1 MKSRPR
7 VRSEFARTALVAA
20 LVVAVGT
27 GGATVLDS
35 SAGASPGGTGGS
47 FGTAYYVDTSGSG
60 TQCTLTAPCASI
72 SQALSNAYSFTQV
85 AYANVSIEVGPGTF
99 REDGDSI
106 GNRDTPEN
114 VTITGVPGAT
124 TIEATG
130 IDETGFGLD
139 CGTLTLEDLQVEG
152 YEDGVVDECGTL
164 IVDNSTFALDTY
176 GVFSYDGD
184 GSTTVSVTNSTF
196 YDDDF
201 GVQSDGDQFNVDS
214 DTFFY
219 TQEAGVE
226 AESGNLSVS
235 NSTFNQN
242 HFGVVVADS
251 ATGTINDSTIDQ
263 NVLGLLN
270 DNAASMFGTIDVN
283 NTEDNCADNPP
294 TDAGFNIDNYGDCDF
309 PSTTGSITG
318 VDPDLGSLQNN
329 GGDTWTQAILPTS
342 VAYQQI
348 PASEC
353 PSVDQRGESRPQPS
367 ASDFCDIG
375 AYEWAPPASISITSQ
390 AITGPTSTGANLGDV
405 DVAVSDAAGFPA
417 VSSHA
422 IDLDLTT
429 TARDVSFAETPLGG
443 TTSQVEIPSGDTGGA
458 FFFGSTLPQQVPI
471 TVTGWN
477 LNTKLGPVSQTETA
491 VTGPPAVV
499 NIASGDDQSVDVGTT
514 FDPLSVNVSDGTDN
528 PVMDS
533 QVTFTVT
540 SGDATFVGGT
550 TSATVTTDDDGDATA
565 PTLTAGTTPGGV
577 TVEVTTTTNGVTATF
592 NLVQLVGPP
601 ATLTIDAGNDQS
613 AQVTNDF
620 GTDPATTLTDQYGNP
635 IQGATVVYTVTSGSS
650 RFSSSTTDDQ
660 MTDINGDTTADT
672 LTAGTLAGAQTITAS
687 VADSPATVT
696 FTDIAVTPGPA
707 SAITITSGNDQM
719 ALSTLAF
726 GTPLSTTVTDQYGN
740 PIQGDTVVYNV
751 TSGSAT
757 FSSGPTEEQVTDA
770 GGITSADLIAGL
782 HVGTETVTATVQS
795 TSVTTTFSGL
805 RITAP
810 KLTSTVSPF
819 ALNSDALTPT
829 MRGEISFLAL
839 EIDLVGYANVSLTG
853 YSDATG
859 TTGEN
864 SKLSL
869 DRARVVKTYLL
880 SQLHSLHVGG
890 VAISTVGKGAT
901 DFIKGN
907 GKLAA
912 NRRVVAVLS

>member
-7 VRSEFARTALVAA
+7 FGRGLARTTLVAA
-20 LVVAVGT
+20 LVVALGT
-27 GGATVLDS
+27 GGAAVLAS
-35 SAGASPGGTGGS
+35 SAGASPGGTPGS
-47 FGTAYYVDTSGSG
+47 FGTVFYVDMNGSGSD
-60 TQCTLTAPCASI
+60 CSLTAPCGSI
-72 SQALSNAYSFTQV
+72 GQALSDAYEYID
-85 AYANVSIEVGPGTF
+85 YAESAVSIEVGPGVF
-99 REDGDSI
+99 GEDGDYISES
-106 GNRDTPEN
+106 DVPEN
-114 VTITGVPGAT
+114 VTITGVPGET
-124 TIEATG
+124 TIAATD
-130 IDETGFGLD
+130 INETGFGDD
-139 CGTLTLEDLQVEG
+139 CGILTLEDLQIVG
-152 YEDGVVDECGTL
+152 YEDGVINECGTL
-164 IVDNSTFALDTY
+164 IVDNSNFEDDTY
-176 GVFSYDGD
+176 GIYSYDGD
-184 GSTTVSVTNSTF
+184 GSTSVSVTNSTF
-196 YDDDF
+196 YYNEV
-201 GVQSDGDQFNVDS
+201 GVQSYGDQLNVNS

-219 TQEAGVE
+219 DEGTAVD
-226 AESGNLSVS
+226 AENGNLDVS
-235 NSTFNQN
+235 NSTFTQN
-242 HFGVVVADS
+242 GFGITVNTS
-251 ATGTINDSTIDQ
+251 ATGTISDSTIDE
-263 NVLGLLN
+263 NFIGLGN
-270 DNAASMFGTIDVN
+270 GTTTSMFGTINVDN
-283 NTEDNCADNPP
+283 SEDNCIGTPP
-294 TDAGFNIDNYGDCDF
+294 TDDGFNIDNYGDCGF
-309 PSTTGSITG
+309 SSTTGSITG
-318 VDPDLGSLQNN
+318 VDPDLGALQNN

-348 PASEC
+348 PTSEC

-375 AYEWAPPASISITSQ
+375 AYEWAPPASIAITSQ
-390 AITGPTSTGANLGDV
+390 AITGPTSAGANLGDV
-405 DVAVSDAAGFPA
+405 DVSVSDAAGFPA
-417 VSSHA
+417 VSPHA

-429 TARDVSFAETPLGG
+429 SSSDVSFAETPLGG

-458 FFFGSTLPQQVPI
+458 FFFGSTIPQQVPI

-477 LNTKLGPVSQTETA
+477 LNTKLGSTSQTETV
-491 VTGPPAVV
+491 VTGPPAIVS
-499 NIASGDDQSVDVGTT
+499 ITSGDDQSVDVGTT
-514 FDPLSVNVSDGTDN
+514 FDPLSVNVTDGTDN

-533 QVTFTVT
+533 PITFTVT
-540 SGDATFVGGT
+540 SGDATFDGGN
-550 TSATVTTDDDGDATA
+550 TSATVDTDDNGDATA

-613 AQVTNDF
+613 AQVTDDF
-620 GTDPATTLTDQYGNP
+620 GTDLATTLTDQYGNP
-635 IQGATVVYTVTSGSS
+635 IEGATVVYTVTSGSS

-660 MTDINGDTTADT
+660 TTDVNGDTTADT

-696 FTDIAVTPGPA
+696 FSDISVTPGPA
-707 SAITITSGNDQM
+707 FAITITSGNNQT

-726 GTPLSTTVTDQYGN
+726 GTPLSTTVTDQYDN

-751 TSGSAT
+751 TNGSAT

-770 GGITSADLIAGL
+770 AGITSADLIAGL
-782 HVGTETVTATVQS
+782 HIGTETVTATVQS

-819 ALNSDALTPT
+819 ALNSDALTST

-839 EIDLVGYANVSLTG
+839 EIDLVGYTNVSLTG

-880 SQLHSLHVGG
+880 SQLHNLHVGG
-890 VAISTVGKGAT
+890 VTISTVGKGAT
-901 DFIKGN
+901 NFIKGN